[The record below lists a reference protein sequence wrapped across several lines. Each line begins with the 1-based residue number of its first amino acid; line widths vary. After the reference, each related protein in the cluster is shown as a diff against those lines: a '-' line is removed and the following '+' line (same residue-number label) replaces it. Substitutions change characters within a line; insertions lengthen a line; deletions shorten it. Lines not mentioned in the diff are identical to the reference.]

1 MIWHLIESEANTGKY
16 NMEYDINLAQ
26 NCKEDEAFFRL
37 YRWEPYCISLG
48 ANQNI
53 DEIDLEKAKQDSID
67 CVHRPTGGR
76 AILHAEEITYSAI
89 LPYSASYSARDIYTN
104 ISLALLEG
112 LKLYNPKLAQAEL
125 EGLQPNFPNLL
136 KSPSG
141 MLCFAS
147 TAKSEIKYKGKKL
160 VGSAQR
166 KMERI
171 VLQHGSVLCGTFHQ
185 KLAGYLLC
193 DQTTKDSLENEL
205 KEKTT
210 EIDTILN
217 EKTDYQR
224 LAKCLAEGFE
234 SFLNIKFNNTIS
246 VQL

>member
-1 MIWHLIESEANTGKY
+1 MIWHLIESGANSGKY
-16 NMEYDINLAQ
+16 NMEYDINLAHKCTD
-26 NCKEDEAFFRL
+26 NEAYFRL

-53 DEIDLEKAKQDSID
+53 SEIDLDKTETDSVD

-76 AILHAEEITYSAI
+76 AILHAEEITYSVI
-89 LPYSASYSARDIYTN
+89 LPYSSTFSAKDIYTN

-112 LKLYNPKLAQAEL
+112 LKLYNPQLAKAEL
-125 EGLQPNFPNLL
+125 EGLQPDFPGLL

-147 TAKSEIKYKGKKL
+147 TAKSEIKYNGKKL

-166 KMERI
+166 KMEKI
-171 VLQHGSVLCGTFHQ
+171 VLQHGSILCGTFHR
-185 KLAGYLLC
+185 KLAGYLAC
-193 DQTTKDSLENEL
+193 DETTKNTLETEL
-205 KEKTT
+205 KEKTI

-217 EKTDYQR
+217 EKTDYELLSQ
-224 LAKCLAEGFE
+224 CLVNGFE
-234 SFLNIKFNNTIS
+234 SFMNIKFHNTIE
-246 VQL
+246 V

>member
-1 MIWHLIESEANTGKY
+1 MKWNLIESGENTGRY
-16 NMEYDINLAQ
+16 NMDFDINLARTCPDDQ
-26 NCKEDEAFFRL
+26 AYFRL
-37 YRWEPYCISLG
+37 YRWKPYCISLG

-53 DEIDLEKAKQDSID
+53 NEIDLEKASADNIE

-89 LPYSASYSARDIYTN
+89 LPYSTSYSAKDIYTN

-112 LKLYNPKLAQAEL
+112 LKSYHSELGNAEL
-125 EGLQPNFPNLL
+125 EGLQPNFPDLL

-166 KMERI
+166 KMEKI
-171 VLQHGSVLCGTFHQ
+171 VLQHGSILCGTFHQ
-185 KLAGYLLC
+185 KLAGYLIG
-193 DQTTKDSLENEL
+193 DEQMKSNLESEL
-205 KEKTT
+205 RDKTI
-210 EIDTILN
+210 EIESILN
-217 EKTDYQR
+217 KETDYTGLSQ
-224 LAKCLAEGFE
+224 CLIEGFE
-234 SFLNIKFNNTIS
+234 SFFKIKFQNTIS
-246 VQL
+246 V